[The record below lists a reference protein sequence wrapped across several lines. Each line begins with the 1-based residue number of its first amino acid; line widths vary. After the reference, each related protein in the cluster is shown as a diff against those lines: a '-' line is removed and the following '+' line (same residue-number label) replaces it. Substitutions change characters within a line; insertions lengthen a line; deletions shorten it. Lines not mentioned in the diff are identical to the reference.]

1 MTSLHTDS
9 KQGPV
14 AQWIRHQPTEPGIV
28 GSSPTGVMHTCDTVV
43 SFSVSSQNQIT
54 SVDVSGIF
62 SSVVCNHQWL
72 NFKRTLSKL
81 SPSTPQHGG
90 WPASSAASSTQVDHY
105 QCVGILKP
113 LSQWPSGPMDKASAL
128 GAGEYRFESCCSVVE
143 STQVSHFCL
152 RNPGARSHWPRG
164 PMDKASAYRAG
175 DCRFES
181 CRGQP
186 EPAHRRSVATYR
198 RRLCG
203 QTKSQT
209 EQHFPRGHSTNG
221 TPAATPTHC
230 AAEKQ

>member
-1 MTSLHTDS
+1 M
-9 KQGPV
+9 
-14 AQWIRHQPTEPGIV
+14 AQWIRHRPTELGIV

-113 LSQWPSGPMDKASAL
+113 LSPWPSGPMDKASAL

-143 STQVSHFCL
+143 STQVSHFCV
-152 RNPGARSHWPRG
+152 RNPGTRTHWPRG
-164 PMDKASAYRAG
+164 PMDKASAYGAG

-181 CRGQP
+181 CQGHH
-186 EPAHRRSVATYR
+186 PAEGRSA
-198 RRLCG
+198 
-203 QTKSQT
+203 SQT
-209 EQHFPRGHSTNG
+209 EELSRLAL
-221 TPAATPTHC
+221 PAA
-230 AAEKQ
+230 AATVVHTAC

>member
-1 MTSLHTDS
+1 M
-9 KQGPV
+9 
-14 AQWIRHQPTEPGIV
+14 AQWIRHRPTEPGIV

-113 LSQWPSGPMDKASAL
+113 LSPWPSGPMDKASAL

-152 RNPGARSHWPRG
+152 RNPGTRTHWPRG
-164 PMDKASAYRAG
+164 PMDKASAYGAG

-181 CRGQP
+181 
-186 EPAHRRSVATYR
+186 Y
-198 RRLCG
+198 
-203 QTKSQT
+203 
-209 EQHFPRGHSTNG
+209 RGH
-221 TPAATPTHC
+221 AHL
-230 AAEKQ
+230 

>member
-1 MTSLHTDS
+1 MCRNPETAQPMALWPNGQGVGPRSRGLQVRVLLFCRCVHPSKSFRNQKSLDARPT
-9 KQGPV
+9 GPV
-14 AQWIRHQPTEPGIV
+14 AQWIRHRPTEPGIV

-113 LSQWPSGPMDKASAL
+113 LSPWPSGPMDKASAL

-143 STQVSHFCL
+143 STQVNHFCV
-152 RNPGARSHWPRG
+152 
-164 PMDKASAYRAG
+164 KK
-175 DCRFES
+175 
-181 CRGQP
+181 
-186 EPAHRRSVATYR
+186 PATR
-198 RRLCG
+198 
-203 QTKSQT
+203 
-209 EQHFPRGHSTNG
+209 
-221 TPAATPTHC
+221 TH
-230 AAEKQ
+230 